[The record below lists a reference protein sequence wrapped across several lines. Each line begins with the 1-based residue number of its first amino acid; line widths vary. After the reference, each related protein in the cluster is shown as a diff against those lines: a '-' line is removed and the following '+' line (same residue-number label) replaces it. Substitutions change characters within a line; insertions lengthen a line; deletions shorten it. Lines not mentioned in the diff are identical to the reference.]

1 MSITL
6 HKIKGSLYKS
16 DFAKGRFVHNFLIH
30 ILFGI
35 HFLLSVHFIPCNWFC
50 STCIDLY
57 QIAQNEM
64 NRKNRQIVINAIH
77 IILSDYHENLSI
89 GLLAYLKIKRFIN
102 LWMWNKD
109 WWMVFSFMS
118 LYQNIISFL
127 FLSQQWWY
135 RDNVSDHDK
144 VFYPYSTHLFRFSCF
159 ENSKA

>member
-1 MSITL
+1 MNITL

-35 HFLLSVHFIPCNWFC
+35 HFLLSVHFIPWNQFC

-57 QIAQNEM
+57 QIAQNEV
-64 NRKNRQIVINAIH
+64 NRKI
-77 IILSDYHENLSI
+77 E
-89 GLLAYLKIKRFIN
+89 IKMFNN

-127 FLSQQWWY
+127 FLSQQWWWY

-144 VFYPYSTHLFRFSCF
+144 VFYPYSTHLFRFSCL
-159 ENSKA
+159 EISKA

>member
-1 MSITL
+1 MNITL
-6 HKIKGSLYKS
+6 HKIKGSLYKF
-16 DFAKGRFVHNFLIH
+16 DFAKGRFSYSHPFCYTFLIECIFYSLQL
-30 ILFGI
+30 ILF
-35 HFLLSVHFIPCNWFC
+35 HLHRFV
-50 STCIDLY
+50 
-57 QIAQNEM
+57 
-64 NRKNRQIVINAIH
+64 
-77 IILSDYHENLSI
+77 SDSSKRSEQKI
-89 GLLAYLKIKRFIN
+89 KIKRFIN

>member
-1 MSITL
+1 MKITL
-6 HKIKGSLYKS
+6 HKIKGSLYQIWFCQGEVCTEFS
-16 DFAKGRFVHNFLIH
+16 YSHPFCYTFLIECTFYSLQLILFQLHRFV
-30 ILFGI
+30 
-35 HFLLSVHFIPCNWFC
+35 
-50 STCIDLY
+50 
-57 QIAQNEM
+57 
-64 NRKNRQIVINAIH
+64 
-77 IILSDYHENLSI
+77 SDSSKRSEQKI
-89 GLLAYLKIKRFIN
+89 KIKRFIN